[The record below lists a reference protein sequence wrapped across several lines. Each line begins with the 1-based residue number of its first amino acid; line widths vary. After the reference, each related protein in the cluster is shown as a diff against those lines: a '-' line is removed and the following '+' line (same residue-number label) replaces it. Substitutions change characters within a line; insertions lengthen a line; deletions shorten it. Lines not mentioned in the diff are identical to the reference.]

1 MGPEMKSRNPLERF
15 NSREVLDEESNY
27 NCNVKKVL
35 TLLIVIGGPYLLIC
49 SYFYFLADEDL
60 DILMQA
66 RIVLT
71 RIKTKVLNLRNCKNH
86 LKRGILNKNIWW
98 ILSI

>member
-1 MGPEMKSRNPLERF
+1 MKSRNPLERF

-71 RIKTKVLNLRNCKNH
+71 RIKTSRKS
-86 LKRGILNKNIWW
+86 
-98 ILSI
+98 LS